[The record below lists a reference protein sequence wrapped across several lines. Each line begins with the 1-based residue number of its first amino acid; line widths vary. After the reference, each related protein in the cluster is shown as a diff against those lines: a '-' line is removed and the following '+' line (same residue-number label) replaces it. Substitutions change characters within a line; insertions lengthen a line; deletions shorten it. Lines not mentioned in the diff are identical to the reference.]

1 MTMIETTEGRLRP
14 VVRQPLDLATV
25 QLINTSAPAF
35 VWTAPTRAWCP
46 QAPTEIDRL
55 WGPAA
60 RLVIAHATDPE
71 LRHLGASE
79 LIKSRQLLSRL
90 RVQERDLAVFRYRG
104 HGNPGATHV
113 KTIGGEVREL
123 TYERWDDEDTWRI
136 QARCKICPDA
146 LGEGAD
152 LVAAD
157 CWEGGSPAGEDEG
170 FNAILVRTRRGV
182 ELFDAAV
189 RAEVVTVTRE
199 IGFRDMIASS
209 PIRLKKARFYVKP
222 RSLFATIW
230 VCSGMSVGG

>member
-1 MTMIETTEGRLRP
+1 MRALARRDPRVQAQLRYALTMVCG
-14 VVRQPLDLATV
+14 
-25 QLINTSAPAF
+25 
-35 VWTAPTRAWCP
+35 
-46 QAPTEIDRL
+46 
-55 WGPAA
+55 
-60 RLVIAHATDPE
+60 
-71 LRHLGASE
+71 GASD

-123 TYERWDDEDTWRI
+123 TYERWDDDDTWRI
-136 QARCKICPDA
+136 QARCRICPDA

-209 PIRLKKARFYVKP
+209 PTRLKKSSSLASAGRDAGGRQAGSANLRPATSVAGSLAAARDALGARGVRGLP
-222 RSLFATIW
+222 ARA
-230 VCSGMSVGG
+230 GGAAE